1 MICVTLIICIALMC
15 FFQVL
20 LIRRHVYGNNHAD
33 VAASFVHIAGLME
46 VQGKIEDAK
55 VRVC

>member
-1 MICVTLIICIALMC
+1 MC